1 MGLNRLKRG
10 YLIQFKRYVDQLTGS
25 SGGISKISVLF
36 SVPVCRKPML
46 LRKSTL
52 AGFACTIDVP
62 KAIRLI

>member
-1 MGLNRLKRG
+1 MKS
-10 YLIQFKRYVDQLTGS
+10 T
-25 SGGISKISVLF
+25 GISKISVLF